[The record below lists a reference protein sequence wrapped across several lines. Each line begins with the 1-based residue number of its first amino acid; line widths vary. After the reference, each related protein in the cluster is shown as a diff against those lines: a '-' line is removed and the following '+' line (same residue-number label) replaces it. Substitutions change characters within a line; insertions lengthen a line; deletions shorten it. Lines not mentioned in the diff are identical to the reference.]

1 MAGQAAK
8 KEGERQGDFVGGKYL
23 LEECLGIGGMGE
35 VYRATNVSLGRKVAI
50 KLLSKEHTKNE
61 DDVLRF
67 LREARAAA
75 AVRHPNVVDV
85 FDVARDDDGT
95 PFIVQELLSGEDLEQ
110 HLAGTR
116 DGKVS
121 VADALDIMIPVAEA
135 VAAAHARD
143 VVHRDLKPANI
154 YLAREGSKIIPK
166 VLDFGACLYQTVG
179 ALSAKERRMLIGTPH
194 YMAPEQITTA
204 KDVDVRADVWALGV
218 ILYEMLAGD
227 TPFEAPDASA
237 VMKLVRTQP
246 IPRLREV
253 EPAVSE
259 GMEAIVERCLERDR
273 ARRYANASTV
283 RDALDGLRKSV
294 SKAARLRVDTPGEG
308 DVLPGVV
315 MPRARRVDSRQ
326 EEDSSP
332 IPRAPAPAPKGAKLA
347 PAKKRRGSSLLN
359 LSAPDDEVAWEPEP
373 PASLSRPIEAAKAVR
388 TAADVIREAEE
399 ASGIKRTGRSKP
411 PAPSELSFDET
422 AAVGGDLDL
431 DLDLEPPPGTRNGE
445 VPAATNSSLPPV
457 LDPRSVANAPRS
469 QPPTAP
475 SSRPPPQLGPPASA
489 RHPAEASPAPK
500 AWTSSTN
507 ATFALTIVA
516 PAVVAFLAL
525 RQAPFLTAPLG
536 HAMRGDSALASGGL
550 AVAALVGAAV
560 LATRALGTSRSLAMI
575 LATGFSVLLGIVMI
589 IVTFSASETAEL
601 EVPPAAAAIV
611 PLIAPVVPLLL
622 GLVALLRSRALWLSR
637 YERRES
643 LIFAI
648 LASVMLLGALELS
661 PVGAIRGLTSP
672 PAAASPAAR

>member
-1 MAGQAAK
+1 
-8 KEGERQGDFVGGKYL
+8 
-23 LEECLGIGGMGE
+23 MGE

-110 HLAGTR
+110 HLAGAR

-154 YLAREGSKIIPK
+154 YLAREGTKIIPK

-204 KDVDVRADVWALGV
+204 KDVDVRADVWAMGV

-246 IPRLREV
+246 IPRLRKV

-273 ARRYANASTV
+273 SRRYANAAAV
-283 RDALDGLRKSV
+283 RDALDALRKSAT
-294 SKAARLRVDTPGEG
+294 KASRLRVDTPAAL

-315 MPRARRVDSRQ
+315 LPRARRVDSRQ

-332 IPRAPAPAPKGAKLA
+332 IPRVPSLALEGAKLA
-347 PAKKRRGSSLLN
+347 AVKKRRGSSLLN

-373 PASLSRPIEAAKAVR
+373 PASVSRPIEAAKPVR

-399 ASGIKRTGRSKP
+399 ASGIKTTGRSRP
-411 PAPSELSFDET
+411 PASVPRDLTFDE
-422 AAVGGDLDL
+422 AAGAGGILDL
-431 DLDLEPPPGTRNGE
+431 DLDLVPPGSRNGDGH
-445 VPAATNSSLPPV
+445 AAPISSLPPV
-457 LDPRSVANAPRS
+457 LDPRSAAAPRRSDPPLEARPERPRIS
-469 QPPTAP
+469 QPPAAA
-475 SSRPPPQLGPPASA
+475 PPPQLGPPASV
-489 RHPAEASPAPK
+489 RNPAEASPAPK
-500 AWTSSTN
+500 VWTSSAN

-516 PAVVAFLAL
+516 PAVVGFLVL
-525 RQAPFLTAPLG
+525 RQATFLTAPLG
-536 HAMRGDSALASGGL
+536 HALRGDSALASGAF
-550 AVAALVGAAV
+550 AVTALVGAAV
-560 LATRALGTSRSLAMI
+560 LATRALGSSRSLAMI
-575 LATGFSVLLGIVMI
+575 LATIFSVLLGIVMI

-601 EVPPAAAAIV
+601 EIPPAAAGVV
-611 PLIAPVVPLLL
+611 PLVAPVVPLLL
-622 GLVALLRSRALWLSR
+622 GLVALLRSRAVWLSR

-643 LIFAI
+643 IVFAI
-648 LASVMLLGALELS
+648 VASVMLLVAVELS
-661 PVGAIRGLTSP
+661 PAGAVRGLTSP
-672 PAAASPAAR
+672 PAPAPAQRAR